1 MHSVILLSSDKTEK
15 QKKSPHLMEKL
26 SHLTVITHLLFQ
38 ESCIYRVKQWKIS
51 SLGKTIFFNTDY
63 RNKTVFY
70 TSVCVRVFLV
80 CFASHLFCWIFVA
93 HRASVAQ
100 VISCE
105 HIVASL
111 RVKRKKNVWYI
122 FMMYCKIFNLLNQ
135 RRSRSHNDVR
145 GFLTSALDNTW
156 QWCELWWNQC

>member
-38 ESCIYRVKQWKIS
+38 ESCIYCVKQLKIS

-70 TSVCVRVFLV
+70 TSVCVRVFFGL
-80 CFASHLFCWIFVA
+80 L
-93 HRASVAQ
+93 
-100 VISCE
+100 CE
-105 HIVASL
+105 SFI
-111 RVKRKKNVWYI
+111 
-122 FMMYCKIFNLLNQ
+122 LLNFCLPP
-135 RRSRSHNDVR
+135 SLSCASNK
-145 GFLTSALDNTW
+145 L
-156 QWCELWWNQC
+156 